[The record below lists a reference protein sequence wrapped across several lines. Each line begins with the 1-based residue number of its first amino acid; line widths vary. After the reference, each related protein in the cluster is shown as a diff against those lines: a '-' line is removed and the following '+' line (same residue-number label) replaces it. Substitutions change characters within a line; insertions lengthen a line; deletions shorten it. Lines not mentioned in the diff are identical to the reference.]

1 MKVFS
6 IVHRYDPSIT
16 SVTIECRDNTSLSAV
31 VATIVLNLIW
41 LYQECFHLIVFYIHA
56 KVVGRA
62 ITDINKQCN
71 LLSTVM
77 SGSYRPQL
85 LQFLW
90 ICITLDAQFIFNC
103 FVHRMK
109 SNRFFLHKVDSWWN
123 LNWLEEKG
131 TYSTRPFKSYI
142 YVSLCITAYSRL

>member
-6 IVHRYDPSIT
+6 IVRRYDPSIT

-31 VATIVLNLIW
+31 VATIVLNLIC

-77 SGSYRPQL
+77 SGSYRPRL

-109 SNRFFLHKVDSWWN
+109 SNRFFFYIKLTRDEIWTDLKKKVPTARGHLRAIYMFHKV
-123 LNWLEEKG
+123 
-131 TYSTRPFKSYI
+131 
-142 YVSLCITAYSRL
+142 